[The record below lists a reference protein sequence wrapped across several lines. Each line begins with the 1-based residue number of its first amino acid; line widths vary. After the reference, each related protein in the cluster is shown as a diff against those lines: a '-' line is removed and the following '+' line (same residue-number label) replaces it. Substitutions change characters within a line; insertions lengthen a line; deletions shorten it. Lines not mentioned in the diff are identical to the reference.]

1 MVRNIP
7 ENGLAMNDMGMD
19 PINGPMVPD
28 MMVSSGKTKPTAK
41 EPFDF
46 LMEESMRASGDP
58 TVHMVMAATGILTRQ
73 VMMASG
79 AMTSSTV
86 KVLSFG
92 QMVLGSKGSTER
104 DKRVAKADSIGP
116 MDPAMKV
123 TSRRIPFMG
132 KGCTAGLMEKS
143 TVVNGPKTE

>member
-1 MVRNIP
+1 
-7 ENGLAMNDMGMD
+7 MNDMGMD

-28 MMVSSGKTKPTAK
+28 MMVSSGTTKPMAK

-46 LMEESMRASGDP
+46 PMEEFMRASGDP

-92 QMVLGSKGSTER
+92 QMVLGLKGSTER
-104 DKRVAKADSIGP
+104 DKRVAKAD
-116 MDPAMKV
+116 
-123 TSRRIPFMG
+123 
-132 KGCTAGLMEKS
+132 
-143 TVVNGPKTE
+143 